1 MLISKGN
8 TLACLVSICRHYIL
22 LSKLN
27 LNSEFY
33 IIWSIYRH
41 KGRYTWECVWYG
53 YVNFRRFSMK
63 IRVLKATSLK
73 CVLFSSICIYQC
85 ACLSL
90 FVCVCVPVA
99 IYYFGFSVF
108 IDMIKG
114 TNKRRNLQTAIP
126 NTVYPSLRQRV
137 LAIIKV

>member
-1 MLISKGN
+1 VLISKGN
-8 TLACLVSICRHYIL
+8 TLACPVSICRHYVL

-27 LNSEFY
+27 LNSDFY
-33 IIWSIYRH
+33 IIWPIYRH

-53 YVNFRRFSMK
+53 NVNFRRFSMN
-63 IRVLKATSLK
+63 IRVSKATSLK

-108 IDMIKG
+108 IDKIKG

-137 LAIIKV
+137 LTIIKV